1 MEIME
6 NKTKSQ
12 LKEAVGVASSSDR
25 NDHVCCVLLLGYL
38 HVPAGSQALG
48 YSSSSLS
55 SGYNCSPATAT
66 DRAQSPGNGSRGY
79 DGYETGP
86 QLTPKRWHWRQ
97 NAFELSIHTNLI
109 RIHFQAVH
117 SATKTSSSACI
128 CTFKK
133 SQARPEQSRAEQSST
148 AQASYQLSYLRLRS
162 AEFRLLINC
171 KYVNIY

>member
-48 YSSSSLS
+48 YNSSLS

-109 RIHFQAVH
+109 RIHFHAVH
-117 SATKTSSSACI
+117 SATKTSSSSSSSSACI

-133 SQARPEQSRAEQSST
+133 SQARPEQSSP
-148 AQASYQLSYLRLRS
+148 AQLRQVISWATYDWDRLSF
-162 AEFRLLINC
+162 AF
-171 KYVNIY
+171 